1 MIIRLKAQL
10 IIRGETI
17 MTGKDGEKK
26 KRQKMLVLSQN
37 EEKYIEGVGL
47 ILKKK
52 MDDTNTKNAEIAKLL
67 QCTEAHVIALKRAN
81 STMNIVEAL
90 RVCGYFQ
97 MDPNE
102 LLGKETGMLS
112 KVTQNK
118 DQINTQKLIT
128 KIKDL
133 TILQRQVLVS
143 MISSPE
149 R

>member
-17 MTGKDGEKK
+17 MTSKNGEKM
-26 KRQKMLVLSQN
+26 KRRKSFFLSRK
-37 EEKYIEGVGL
+37 EEEYLAGVGNVL
-47 ILKKK
+47 VNK
-52 MDDTNTKNAEIAKLL
+52 MAFTNTKNADIAKLL
-67 QCTEAHVIALKRAN
+67 QCTEAHVIALKQGN

-90 RVCGYFQ
+90 RVCGYFE
-97 MDPNE
+97 MDINE
-102 LLGKETGMLS
+102 LLGKETGLLL

-128 KIKDL
+128 KIKGL

-143 MISSPE
+143 MLSSS

>member
-10 IIRGETI
+10 IRGETI
-17 MTGKDGEKK
+17 MTSKNGEKT
-26 KRQKMLVLSQN
+26 KRRKSFFLSRK
-37 EEKYIEGVGL
+37 EEEYLEGVGNVL
-47 ILKKK
+47 ISK
-52 MDDTNTKNAEIAKLL
+52 MAFTNTKNANLL
-67 QCTEAHVIALKRAN
+67 QCTEAHVIALKQGN

-90 RVCGYFQ
+90 RVCGYFE
-97 MDPNE
+97 MDINE
-102 LLGKETGMLS
+102 LLGKETGMLL

-128 KIKDL
+128 KIKGL

-143 MISSPE
+143 MLSSSE